1 MIVASVVGRGTKFLD
16 LTCMGLVTVDSIDRY
31 HTVGKRITSLEFATC
46 LELSVDPWHLML
58 VGDRRNWLGRRLL
71 EQ

>member
-1 MIVASVVGRGTKFLD
+1 MTVASVVGRGTKLLD

>member
-1 MIVASVVGRGTKFLD
+1 VTVASVVGRGTKLLD

>member
-1 MIVASVVGRGTKFLD
+1 
-16 LTCMGLVTVDSIDRY
+16 MGLVTVDSIDRY